1 MAEWNQHLTHAH
13 GMYVTI
19 LTNYT
24 KRVVGNLTDADFAH
38 PSVDGVCKPL
48 CKQEESREIL
58 EGAAAHGLAEA

>member
-1 MAEWNQHLTHAH
+1 
-13 GMYVTI
+13 MYVTI